1 MVDRWVQ
8 PLLAVTLLASALP
21 VHAEQDAADAPV
33 IEIGADIAAAQD
45 FYDGGGRPW
54 GPRVTFNLSPETAL
68 VMFGE
73 TRVTKG
79 RAGEYDWS
87 SRLLGAEIRQA
98 VAQSGPLTV
107 NVVAGGG
114 TSFRRDS
121 RAHVGTGLLPAVVV
135 GVGVG
140 ERIGRHLSLRQ
151 EVRVVLA
158 GDGSE
163 LRAQLGFSVPVGRY
177 RTGGA
182 IESRRFGAA
191 TVRTAQDVWVTRTD
205 GTEVAGSVSSIDRD
219 DLLLA
224 TSAGVVLIRALDVQR
239 IERPDRIGNGTKR
252 GTAVGAASAAGLFAI
267 LGASCRGDCMNSSGA
282 LIVGAAW
289 GAGLGAAFGAVVDG
303 LHRNRETVFE
313 RTSPAQTLTVV
324 PLIGVGSAGV
334 TTRVEW

>member
-1 MVDRWVQ
+1 MAERWVH
-8 PLLAVTLLASALP
+8 PLLVVTLLASALP
-21 VHAEQDAADAPV
+21 AHAEQDAADQPA
-33 IEIGADIAAAQD
+33 IEIGADIAAARD

-68 VMFGE
+68 VMFSE
-73 TRVTKG
+73 NRVTKG
-79 RAGEYDWS
+79 RAGAYDWS
-87 SRLLGAEIRQA
+87 SRLLGVEIRQA
-98 VAQSGPLTV
+98 VTSSGPFTF

-151 EVRVVLA
+151 EVRLVLA

-163 LRAQLGFSVPVGRY
+163 LRAQLGFSVPIGGY

-182 IESRRFGAA
+182 LESRRFGAA
-191 TVRTAQDVWVTRTD
+191 TVRTAQHVWITRTD
-205 GTEVAGSVSSIDRD
+205 GTEAAGSVRSIDRD
-219 DLLLA
+219 GLLLA
-224 TSAGVVLIRALDVQR
+224 TSAGVVFVRAADVQR
-239 IERPDRIGNGTKR
+239 IERPDRIGDGTKR
-252 GTAVGAASAAGLFAI
+252 GTAIGAASAAGLFAI
-267 LGASCRGDCMNSSGA
+267 LGASCRGDCMNTSGG

-313 RTSPAQTLTVV
+313 RVVPAHTVTVV